1 VYLSVTMS
9 HKKGLDSKK
18 AKYYSLNYYFFLPYP
33 LKLIPITG
41 MKKTIILGLFLT
53 LAGTAQAQINLKSIE
68 SKAAS
73 TATGQEISNL
83 LTSVESNIK
92 PAAETTD
99 FSTKKTS
106 WLDSAKKAAT
116 SEQGAALLSQLAG
129 GLKSTSFGSGWAAI
143 KDKWFASAKTTNTNS
158 GLKTLASQLV
168 SNLNTSTFTSPN
180 SKTTLDGLI
189 GAIK

>member
-1 VYLSVTMS
+1 
-9 HKKGLDSKK
+9 
-18 AKYYSLNYYFFLPYP
+18 
-33 LKLIPITG
+33 
-41 MKKTIILGLFLT
+41 MKKTLVLGLFLAFAST
-53 LAGTAQAQINLKSIE
+53 VQAQINLKTLE
-68 SKAAS
+68 SKAAG
-73 TATGQEISNL
+73 TATGKEISTL

-92 PAAETTD
+92 PSAETTE

-106 WLDSAKKAAT
+106 WIDTAKKAVT
-116 SEQGAALLSQLAG
+116 SEQGAALLAQLAS
-129 GLKSTSFGSGWAAI
+129 GLKSSSFGSGWAAI

-168 SNLNTSTFTSPN
+168 ANINTSSFTNAN

>member
-1 VYLSVTMS
+1 MSVMMS
-9 HKKGLDSKK
+9 HKKGVDSKK

-33 LKLIPITG
+33 LKPIPIRG
-41 MKKTIILGLFLT
+41 MKKTIILGLFLAF
-53 LAGTAQAQINLKSIE
+53 AGSVQAQINLKSIE

-99 FSTKKTS
+99 FATKKTS

-168 SNLNTSTFTSPN
+168 SNLNTSSFTGAN